1 MGNTMTRILVIDD
14 DDSVRDILSK
24 ALIDFGWQ
32 VRDATDGEEGIELLK
47 DNGQYKV
54 VITDICMPKKDG
66 NDVAKYVK
74 GSINLKDVLVVGVTG
89 MIEKAEKELFDYLI
103 PKPFKIMDI
112 VQIIGKLENSK
123 WTIPPQ
129 VSGASVA
136 I

>member
-1 MGNTMTRILVIDD
+1 MTRILVIDD